1 MSDVTTPDQQIAIV
15 GMAALMPGAGDLE
28 SYWRNLVDGVDAI
41 TDVPEHRWDDEFYD
55 PEQAHRADRMYCR
68 RGGFVD
74 EYATFEPLKFG
85 VMPASVHEIEP
96 DQLITLEVAAK
107 AIDDAGGP
115 DRLPSG
121 ERVGVILGRGGILS
135 PAQARYAQRVRM
147 SSQVI
152 SILREL
158 VPDVDP
164 ARLEMLRKKFDERL
178 GPYQPEGTI
187 GLVPNLAA
195 SRVANRLNLRGPAY
209 TLDAACASSL
219 IAVDQGITEL
229 QNGRLDA
236 VLAGGV
242 HHVHDISFWSV
253 FNQLRALS
261 RQGEIR
267 PFDANA
273 DGLLIGEGT
282 GIVVLKRY
290 ADALRDGD
298 RVYAVIRGSG
308 VSSDGKSASMFN
320 PAVSGQVLAIQRAW
334 AAAGLDPTAPDA
346 VGMLEA
352 HGTGTPTGDAA
363 ELTTVGQTFGAY
375 RGGPKPVIGSVKSMI
390 GHTMPAAGIAGLIKS
405 TLAVHRGM
413 LLPTLHCDNP
423 RAEMAGTRFAPI
435 TEARPWE
442 SDGPRRAAVNAFG
455 FGGINAHVIIEQVA
469 DRSGVALPVTGL
481 TGAGGKVVVDEPD
494 QVLWLA
500 APTPAAL
507 TELLAADDVT
517 VRRLGAERAQAAPGP
532 VGAADRVRLGIV
544 NPSDKLLTVARKTV
558 ARGQAWRGGRDIWF
572 SPDPL
577 LAGGGKLIS
586 VFPGLEAE
594 FAPRTADLAAH
605 FGLPDRPW
613 SMADLGQHGAGL
625 IEVGKMLHEAL
636 RRMRI
641 EPDAVAGHSIGE
653 WTAAAVS
660 GQADGASMDEFLA
673 AFSAES
679 VKITGY
685 VFAAVATAADQVTP
699 LLGDFPGVV
708 LSHDN
713 APAQC
718 VVNGPETEVDR
729 LVEVLRGRNVF
740 CQKLPFESAFHTP
753 IFGDGLRSIGDAL
766 GRLKVRPSNRP
777 IWSGTLAGPFPDEPA
792 EIQQVFIRHMM
803 EPVWFRQTVAAM
815 YDAGFRVFLQVG
827 AGQLASLIDDNLR
840 GKDHLAIPVNV
851 AHRGGLNQLRRVAT
865 ALWVEG
871 GAPDLRVLDSTGG
884 RTPAAKSTVGSG
896 KRGPT
901 IKLDLGGPLV
911 RLGEDAAGMLGVS
924 AAGAGPAAPAPAAP
938 LAAQPAATAPVTGET
953 GAALAALQQLA
964 GHSRAAAELAA
975 LLRDTAQGTANVLAA
990 AGGTAAP
997 TRPGTTPPVRPGTAV
1012 PNRPGVPT
1020 ARPATGVPTRPG
1032 VPAAPPVRPT
1042 AAGPVPPVR
1051 PATSPAA
1058 PVRPGTVPAAPV
1070 RPTAGPAVPAVP
1082 VRPVATPAAR
1092 NVAAPAAVA
1101 RPGAAPAREV
1111 GRVTLRVSI
1120 ETMPYLLDHC
1130 FFVQPDDWPDVE
1142 DRWPVVPATA
1152 LVQHMMDAAEQLL
1165 PGQRVIAV
1173 HDAKFNRWLIAEP
1186 AQDVE
1191 ITVREAGDNRYTC
1204 AIGTYARATV
1214 EMAAG
1219 YPAPTEQPW
1228 THDPATERPTTLP
1241 ADEMYAE
1248 RLMFHGP
1255 QFQGVTKIHAI
1266 GDMHVRGEVTA
1277 PVPPGA
1283 LLDNALQVIGNWLIT
1298 TQPVRTVALPVGL
1311 RNVQFF
1317 GPPPP
1322 PGRAFEC
1329 VARVRS
1335 IDDGQLVADTQLS
1348 YQGRVWA
1355 QINGAVD
1362 RRFDSHPQAR
1372 IAERFPEKYP
1382 MSLFQP
1388 EGWTMAFDC
1397 WTDLVTR
1404 GMAARGILGG
1414 AANAEY
1420 EKQPAKTRKQWMLGR
1435 IAAKDAVRS
1444 RLWEDGHT
1452 DIYPIELTV
1461 GNDPDGRPFVKARQ
1475 GRGWRDCDV
1484 SLAHCQEIGVA
1495 IAKPRT
1501 PGEPVGGPGVG
1512 IDVAELGDLP
1522 AGCVLDPA
1530 ETALLDSL
1538 AGRDAAAR
1546 QLWSTRFRA
1555 AREAVGKAEGVGPAG
1570 GNRPI
1575 RVRSATD
1582 EASTVEVDGR
1592 TYRVGHREVDNP
1604 ADLPPRRYVVAWT
1617 WGPEPATAPSP

>member
-1 MSDVTTPDQQIAIV
+1 MTKPDQQIAIV
-15 GMAALMPGAGDLE
+15 GMAALMPGAGDLD
-28 SYWRNLVDGVDAI
+28 SYWHNLVAGVDAI
-41 TDVPEHRWDDEFYD
+41 TDVPTHRWDEEFYD

-158 VPDVDP
+158 IPDVDP

-209 TLDAACASSL
+209 TIDAACASSL

-290 ADALRDGD
+290 ADAVRDGD

-320 PAVSGQVLAIQRAW
+320 PAVSGQVLAIERAW

-346 VGMLEA
+346 VGLLEA

-363 ELTTVGQTFGAY
+363 ELTTIGQTFGAY

-390 GHTMPAAGIAGLIKS
+390 GHTMPAAGAAGLIKA
-405 TLAVHRGM
+405 TLAVYRGV
-413 LLPTLHCDNP
+413 LLPTLHCENP

-435 TEARPWE
+435 TSAQPWE
-442 SDGPRRAAVNAFG
+442 SDGPRRAGVNAFG
-455 FGGINAHVIIEQVA
+455 FGGINAHVIVEQVSDSA
-469 DRSGVALPVTGL
+469 GVALPTSGL
-481 TGAGGKVVVDEPD
+481 TATADGRVVVDEPD

-507 TELLAADDVT
+507 AELLAADDAT
-517 VRRLGAERAQAAPGP
+517 VRRLGAERAQAVPGP
-532 VGAADRVRLGIV
+532 VDGSERVRLGIV

-572 SPDPL
+572 TPDPL

-594 FAPRTADLAAH
+594 FAPRTTDLAAH

-625 IEVGKMLHEAL
+625 IEVGKILHEAL
-636 RRMRI
+636 RRMNVT
-641 EPDAVAGHSIGE
+641 PDAVAGHSIGE

-673 AFSAES
+673 MFSAES
-679 VKITGY
+679 VEISGY
-685 VFAAVATAADQVTP
+685 VFAAAATAADQVTP
-699 LLGDFPGVV
+699 LLSDFPGVV

-713 APAQC
+713 APQQC

-740 CQKLPFESAFHTP
+740 CQKLPFKSAFHTP

-766 GRLKVRPSNRP
+766 GRLRVQPSQLP
-777 IWSGTLAGPFPDEPA
+777 IWSGTLAAPCPEDIDE
-792 EIQQVFIRHMM
+792 IRHLFIRHMM
-803 EPVWFRQTVAAM
+803 EPVWFRQTVANM

-827 AGQLASLIDDNLR
+827 AGQLASLVDDNLR

-851 AHRGGLNQLRRVAT
+851 SHRSGLNQLRRVAT

-871 GAPDLRVLDSTGG
+871 GSPDLRVLSTPGG
-884 RTPAAKSTVGSG
+884 RAPAAKSTVGSG

-911 RLGEDAAGMLGVS
+911 RLGEDAAGLLGLPTSGNGSPV
-924 AAGAGPAAPAPAAP
+924 AAAPAA
-938 LAAQPAATAPVTGET
+938 AAQPAAPAATGET
-953 GAALAALQQLA
+953 AGALAALNQLA

-975 LLRDTAQGTANVLAA
+975 LLRDTAQGTASVLAK

-997 TRPGTTPPVRPGTAV
+997 VGPRPATAATPPAAAPRSSVAPPVAPRAGTAPAAAPRPGTA
-1012 PNRPGVPT
+1012 PTPPRPGTPPVAGARPVTPVRATPPT
-1020 ARPATGVPTRPG
+1020 VAAQRPATPQAARPA
-1032 VPAAPPVRPT
+1032 PAA
-1042 AAGPVPPVR
+1042 
-1051 PATSPAA
+1051 S
-1058 PVRPGTVPAAPV
+1058 
-1070 RPTAGPAVPAVP
+1070 
-1082 VRPVATPAAR
+1082 
-1092 NVAAPAAVA
+1092 
-1101 RPGAAPAREV
+1101 REV

-1120 ETMPYLLDHC
+1120 ETMPYLRDHC
-1130 FFVQPDDWPDVE
+1130 FFVQPDDWPNIE

-1165 PGQRVIAV
+1165 PGQRVIEV

-1191 ITVREAGDNRYTC
+1191 ITVREAGANRYTC
-1204 AIGTYARATV
+1204 AIGSYARATV
-1214 EMAAG
+1214 EMATA
-1219 YPAPTEQPW
+1219 YPEPTEQPW

-1255 QFQGVTKIHAI
+1255 QFQGVTTIHAI
-1266 GDMHVRGEVTA
+1266 GDMHVRGVVTA

-1298 TQPVRTVALPVGL
+1298 TQPIRTVALPVGL

-1322 PGRAFEC
+1322 AGRAFEC

-1372 IAERFPEKYP
+1372 VAERFPEKYP

-1420 EKQPAKTRKQWMLGR
+1420 ERQPAKTRKQWMLGR
-1435 IAAKDAVRS
+1435 IAAKDAVRA

-1461 GNDPDGRPFVKARQ
+1461 GNDPDGRPWVKGRE
-1475 GRGWRDCDV
+1475 GRGMRDCEV

-1501 PGEPVGGPGVG
+1501 PGEPIGGPGVG
-1512 IDVAELGDLP
+1512 IDVAEIADLP

-1530 ETALLDSL
+1530 ETALLESL
-1538 AGRDAAAR
+1538 AGTDAARR
-1546 QLWSTRFRA
+1546 QLWATRFRA
-1555 AREAVGKAEGVGPAG
+1555 ARETVGKAEGVGPAG
-1570 GNRPI
+1570 GPHPI
-1575 RVRSATD
+1575 AVRAATD
-1582 EASTVEVDGR
+1582 EALTVEVAGR
-1592 TYRVGHREVDNP
+1592 TYRVGHREVANP
-1604 ADLPPRRYVVAWT
+1604 DDLPPRRYVVAWT
-1617 WGPEPATAPSP
+1617 WGPEPATAPGGTRS

>member
-1 MSDVTTPDQQIAIV
+1 MTTPDRRIAIV
-15 GMAALMPGAGDLE
+15 GMAALMPGAADLE
-28 SYWRNLVDGVDAI
+28 SYWRNLVNGVDAI

-55 PEQAHRADRMYCR
+55 PEQAHRPDRMYCR

-85 VMPASVHEIEP
+85 VMPTSVHEIEP

-115 DRLPSG
+115 DRLPPG

-253 FNQLRALS
+253 FSQLRALS
-261 RQGEIR
+261 RRGESR
-267 PFDANA
+267 PFDAGA

-334 AAAGLDPTAPDA
+334 EAAGLDPTAPDA

-390 GHTMPAAGIAGLIKS
+390 GHTMPAAGSAGLIK
-405 TLAVHRGM
+405 TVLAIHRGT

-442 SDGPRRAAVNAFG
+442 SDGPRRGAVNAFG
-455 FGGINAHVIIEQVA
+455 FGGINAHVIVEQTPDQPA
-469 DRSGVALPVTGL
+469 VALPTTGL
-481 TGAGGKVVVDEPD
+481 VTAAGGKVVVDEPD

-507 TELLAADDVT
+507 AEALAADDAT
-517 VRRLGAERAQAAPGP
+517 VRRLGTERAQAGPGP
-532 VGAADRVRLGIV
+532 VTAAERVRLGIV
-544 NPSDKLLTVARKTV
+544 NPSAKLLTVARKTV

-572 SPDPL
+572 TPDPL
-577 LAGGGKLIS
+577 LTGGGKLIS

-594 FAPRTADLAAH
+594 FSPRTSDLSAH

-625 IEVGKMLHEAL
+625 IEVGKLLHEAL
-636 RRMRI
+636 GRMGVT
-641 EPDAVAGHSIGE
+641 PDAVAGHSIGE

-660 GQADGASMDEFLA
+660 GQADGASMDEFLTM
-673 AFSAES
+673 FSAES

-699 LLGDFPGVV
+699 LLADFPGVV

-713 APAQC
+713 APQQC
-718 VVNGPETEVDR
+718 VVNGPESEIDR
-729 LVEVLRGRNVF
+729 LVDVLRGRNVF

-753 IFGDGLRSIGDAL
+753 IFGDGLRSIGAAL
-766 GRLKVRPSNRP
+766 GRLKVRPGQLP
-777 IWSGTLAGPFPDEPA
+777 AWSGTLAGPFPDDA
-792 EIQQVFIRHMM
+792 DEIRTLFIRHMM
-803 EPVWFRQTVAAM
+803 EPVWFRQTVANM

-840 GKDHLAIPVNV
+840 GRDHLAVPVNV

-871 GAPDLRVLDSTGG
+871 GAPDLRVLDAPTG
-884 RTPAAKSTVGSG
+884 RPAKPTSTVGTG

-901 IKLDLGGPLV
+901 LKLDLGGPLV
-911 RLGEDAAGMLGVS
+911 RLGDDVAGLLGVS
-924 AAGAGPAAPAPAAP
+924 AAGDGLP
-938 LAAQPAATAPVTGET
+938 ATAPTASAGVRPAASPATGET
-953 GAALAALQQLA
+953 GAAAAALQQLA

-990 AGGTAAP
+990 AGGPAAPARQRPPVPPAPGARPVTPPAARPAATP
-997 TRPGTTPPVRPGTAV
+997 TRPASPAARPVTPPTRTV
-1012 PNRPGVPT
+1012 PPT
-1020 ARPATGVPTRPG
+1020 PAAARPATP
-1032 VPAAPPVRPT
+1032 PARQTPP
-1042 AAGPVPPVR
+1042 AQ
-1051 PATSPAA
+1051 PA
-1058 PVRPGTVPAAPV
+1058 
-1070 RPTAGPAVPAVP
+1070 
-1082 VRPVATPAAR
+1082 PAAR
-1092 NVAAPAAVA
+1092 VAGSPA
-1101 RPGAAPAREV
+1101 RPAVAPAREV
-1111 GRVTLRVSI
+1111 GRVTLRVSM
-1120 ETMPYLLDHC
+1120 ETMPYLIDHC
-1130 FFVQPDDWPDVE
+1130 FFVQPDDWPNVE

-1152 LVQHMMDAAEQLL
+1152 LVQHMMDAAEQVL

-1186 AQDVE
+1186 AQDVV
-1191 ITVREAGDNRYTC
+1191 ITVREAGANRYTC

-1214 EMAAG
+1214 EMAAA
-1219 YPAPTEQPW
+1219 YPTPTERPW

-1241 ADEMYAE
+1241 ADQMYAE

-1255 QFQGVTKIHAI
+1255 QFQGVTRIHAI

-1311 RNVQFF
+1311 RHVEFF

-1335 IDDGQLVADTQLS
+1335 IDDGQLIADTQLS

-1435 IAAKDAVRS
+1435 IAAKDAVRA

-1461 GNDPDGRPFVKARQ
+1461 GNDPDGRPYVRARE
-1475 GRGWRDCDV
+1475 GRGMRDCDV
-1484 SLAHCQEIGVA
+1484 SLARCQEVGVA
-1495 IAKPRT
+1495 IAKPRI
-1501 PGEPVGGPGVG
+1501 PGVPIGGPGVG

-1522 AGCVLDPA
+1522 AGLVLDPT
-1530 ETALLDSL
+1530 ETALLASL
-1538 AGRDAAAR
+1538 AGTDPAAR

-1570 GNRPI
+1570 GDRPI
-1575 RVRSATD
+1575 RVRAATD
-1582 EASTVEVDGR
+1582 DALTVEVAGR
-1592 TYRVGHREVDNP
+1592 TYQVGHRAVDNP
-1604 ADLPPRRYVVAWT
+1604 DDLPKRRYVVAWT
-1617 WGPEPATAPSP
+1617 WGPEPATAPGDARS